1 MLSVRWD
8 VTVQTMIDT
17 VNTAKDFFSR
27 VAENRACPGVFMFD
41 TAMKVVWADRRAWEL
56 CRWFNA
62 HQGTKPQGKGF
73 SGLIPKALK
82 ELCAKALK
90 AFKEG
95 EPKKSFDSPLLRM
108 PISSPTGA
116 LSVCAF
122 GLPAEDPK
130 ASRLLILVEQI
141 GRGEEAAALQA
152 KDIFGLTQREVQ
164 VMQHLLKGSS
174 NKAIAYE
181 LKVAE
186 QTVKEHLQ
194 RIMAKTKSTSRA
206 GILVRVLLL

>member
-1 MLSVRWD
+1 MTQAANSE
-8 VTVQTMIDT
+8 
-17 VNTAKDFFSR
+17 KDYFSR

-41 TAMKVVWADRRAWEL
+41 AAMKVLWADRRAWEL
-56 CRWFNA
+56 CRWFSA
-62 HQGTKPQGKGF
+62 QQGTKPKGKGY
-73 SGLIPKALK
+73 SSRIPKALK
-82 ELCAKALK
+82 ELGATAMT
-90 AFKEG
+90 AIKEG
-95 EPKKSFDSPLLRM
+95 KPKACLDSPIFRK
-108 PISSPTGA
+108 PISGPNGS

-122 GLPAEDPK
+122 GLPTEESD

-141 GRGEEAAALQA
+141 GRREEAAALQA
-152 KDIFGLTQREVQ
+152 KDIFGLTQREMQ
-164 VMQHLLKGSS
+164 VMQHLLKGRS

-194 RIMAKTKSTSRA
+194 RIMVKTKSASRT

>member
-1 MLSVRWD
+1 MTE
-8 VTVQTMIDT
+8 TVHPT
-17 VNTAKDFFSR
+17 KDYFSR

-41 TAMKVVWADRRAWEL
+41 AEMKVVWADRRAWEL

-62 HQGTKPQGKGF
+62 DQGAKPQGKVS
-73 SGLIPKALK
+73 SGRIPKALR
-82 ELCAKALK
+82 ELCAKAIR

-95 EPKKSFDSPLLRM
+95 KSKKCLDSPLFRK
-108 PISSPTGA
+108 PISSPNGS

-122 GLPAEDPK
+122 HLPGEEHDS
-130 ASRLLILVEQI
+130 SRLLVLVEQI
-141 GRGEEAAALQA
+141 GRQEEAAALQA

-164 VMQHLLKGSS
+164 VMQHLLKGWS

-194 RIMAKTKSTSRA
+194 RIMAKTKSTSRT